1 MTESEIKQLAEE
13 CRELAGR
20 IHAPFKAMRS
30 RGPTGGG
37 NVYWWVES
45 WNNLFTYTDA
55 KGRLFGQKIAT
66 IDHGCA
72 GEDEANLFAHAG
84 TNYYRIADALEHMQ
98 HQLADVTR
106 ERDELK
112 AGLDEANAAI
122 DSVIDKV
129 VNAKCVYCD
138 WEGKRFGILEDPDRS
153 KNNAML
159 AEHVK
164 VCPKHPM
171 RELERK
177 LDEATRRAEEA
188 EAARLRAIGRHSEV
202 CQELADAEIDA
213 EEAKAHLARMRDA
226 LQECKVLVES
236 QTVGDGDG
244 HTEHCRKLIEDALSP
259 TQPATPATCPNCERM
274 REAIEVAGADLAR
287 SVLWARNGQVDFSRL
302 CHDAQGVDGNLSRRP
317 RPSRNR
323 HSPLP
328 ARPLRG
334 VHWRVPGWAYRRQ
347 RAGKGGCT
355 AMKKETALE
364 RARAHR
370 DAKKIWMVVGIA
382 IRPTGRTEW
391 GWAYLEPGHA
401 TNFPDGLKFYPRILL
416 APDGREFA
424 SEQAP
429 AQESK

>member
-213 EEAKAHLARMRDA
+213 EEAKAHLARMREACQAFVNEFDEWDDEPETEDSSA
-226 LQECKVLVES
+226 AVARNRSRKVYRKAKDVLSLSPAQPARETPAERKWCNVVFYDSEILVLVDYD
-236 QTVGDGDG
+236 T
-244 HTEHCRKLIEDALSP
+244 
-259 TQPATPATCPNCERM
+259 M
-274 REAIEVAGADLAR
+274 RVAH
-287 SVLWARNGQVDFSRL
+287 SVLDQYA
-302 CHDAQGVDGNLSRRP
+302 
-317 RPSRNR
+317 
-323 HSPLP
+323 
-328 ARPLRG
+328 
-334 VHWRVPGWAYRRQ
+334 
-347 RAGKGGCT
+347 
-355 AMKKETALE
+355 KEYGFE
-364 RARAHR
+364 RARLSISPPVARIALRAH
-370 DAKKIWMVVGIA
+370 AVSET
-382 IRPTGRTEW
+382 PPCP
-391 GWAYLEPGHA
+391 PGHCDDC
-401 TNFPDGLKFYPRILL
+401 TGECPDGPPAELSP
-416 APDGREFA
+416 AA

>member
-213 EEAKAHLARMRDA
+213 EEAKAHLARMREA
-226 LQECKVLVES
+226 LLKRAYQNGVCIHCGAARSRDHLPECICNL
-236 QTVGDGDG
+236 
-244 HTEHCRKLIEDALSP
+244 CLSLS
-259 TQPATPATCPNCERM
+259 PATPVACPNCERM
-274 REAIEVAGADLAR
+274 RDALQDLYEYA
-287 SVLWARNGQVDFSRL
+287 SEHCFVPDEKYYLMTNA
-302 CHDAQGVDGNLSRRP
+302 AQALSGVTP
-317 RPSRNR
+317 PC
-323 HSPLP
+323 P
-328 ARPLRG
+328 
-334 VHWRVPGWAYRRQ
+334 
-347 RAGKGGCT
+347 
-355 AMKKETALE
+355 
-364 RARAHR
+364 
-370 DAKKIWMVVGIA
+370 
-382 IRPTGRTEW
+382 
-391 GWAYLEPGHA
+391 PGHCEEC
-401 TNFPDGLKFYPRILL
+401 TGDCPDGAPAASEQASSEDARQKELDDAL
-416 APDGREFA
+416 ASVGFKKLVSGVSPMQGYMMMKAA

>member
-226 LQECKVLVES
+226 LQAVEWVTPPDKPYKYCPLCGHLEGAGHAWNCKIKAALSHAQPASETPAE
-236 QTVGDGDG
+236 QC
-244 HTEHCRKLIEDALSP
+244 ERCKLIDQLRSEEGSSV
-259 TQPATPATCPNCERM
+259 E
-274 REAIEVAGADLAR
+274 IVADNADF
-287 SVLWARNGQVDFSRL
+287 NGMPDRL
-302 CHDAQGVDGNLSRRP
+302 VIVHDIDGNSRRFGGDT
-317 RPSRNR
+317 
-323 HSPLP
+323 LLEC
-328 ARPLRG
+328 LR
-334 VHWRVPGWAYRRQ
+334 
-347 RAGKGGCT
+347 K
-355 AMKKETALE
+355 
-364 RARAHR
+364 
-370 DAKKIWMVVGIA
+370 
-382 IRPTGRTEW
+382 
-391 GWAYLEPGHA
+391 A
-401 TNFPDGLKFYPRILL
+401 TNTPPCPPRHCEECTGECPDGPT
-416 APDGREFA
+416 AA